1 MLSSYD
7 FGGVMI
13 MAIRVTQHNGRTGKK
28 GTYLAKHNDRKF
40 NSVHADH
47 IDESKSVGNVYW
59 SLYEGMSFE
68 DCEKKYYDDR
78 FGTALALQNE
88 KYEKKRQYCYMR
100 SMDDY
105 RKSPKTCPEE
115 QLIYIGNKDNNV
127 GASMLQKIVEEQI
140 QWEQKTY
147 PNVVILN
154 YALHVDEQGAPHI
167 HKRQVWEATDKNG
180 NMVVSQTK
188 ALKQMGV
195 GTDKKGTRYDNA
207 KQVYTAECRE
217 HFEGLCRQYGIELET
232 ERLEASK
239 VGLAIDD
246 YKANQAKERERMA
259 DIRAVEAEKRAE
271 LAESKL
277 SIAERGKKGLEAKI
291 EVLDM
296 ALVELMKEQ
305 REAKEQIAEAKEQAA
320 YLEEKVKSLVL
331 VAKPKGYVLENE
343 ELQNC
348 IDFFANKQEDSG
360 LFGKKGTYTLS
371 RQEFRYIGDTLN
383 KLSHTVRSIKYL
395 NADNQNQRNQ
405 IDKLV
410 KQRQKAEEALESY
423 RRIKANVSQYAW
435 EKVVDDANRNI
446 RQKQAIVQEQLARM
460 RNARSKGNDGM
471 EM

>member
-1 MLSSYD
+1 
-7 FGGVMI
+7 
-13 MAIRVTQHNGRTGKK
+13 MAKRVTQHNGRAGS
-28 GTYLAKHNDRKF
+28 GGAYLAKHNDRQFDLSTAK
-40 NSVHADH
+40 H
-47 IDESKSVGNVYW
+47 IDGSKSSGNLYW
-59 SLYEGMSFE
+59 KIYKGLSFE
-68 DCEKKYYDDR
+68 ECEKRYYER
-78 FGTALALQNE
+78 KFGKALALQNE
-88 KYEKKRQYCYMR
+88 KYEKKRQYGYMR
-100 SMDDY
+100 TMDDY
-105 RKSPKTCPEE
+105 RQNPKTCPEE
-115 QLIYIGNKDNNV
+115 QVIYIGNKNDSVDVDTLLNI
-127 GASMLQKIVEEQI
+127 ALEQMK
-140 QWEQKTY
+140 WEQKTF
-147 PNVVILN
+147 PNVVVLN
-154 YALHVDEQGAPHI
+154 FALHVDEQGAPHI
-167 HKRQVWEATDKNG
+167 HKRQVWTAVDKNG

-188 ALKQMGV
+188 ALQQMEV
-195 GTDKKGTRYDNA
+195 GADKKGTRYDNA
-207 KQVYTAECRE
+207 KQVYTAQCRE

-239 VGLAIDD
+239 TGLSMDD
-246 YKANQAKERERMA
+246 YKASQAEERERMA
-259 DIRAVEAEKRAE
+259 DIRAVEAEERAE

-277 SIAERGKKGLEAKI
+277 SIAEREKNTLEAKI

-305 REAKEQIAEAKEQAA
+305 REAKEQITEAKEQAA

-446 RQKQAIVQEQLARM
+446 RQKQAIVQEELARM
-460 RNARSKGNDGM
+460 RNARSKDNNGM

>member
-291 EVLDM
+291 EGLELVL
-296 ALVELMKEQ
+296 AELRLEKKEA
-305 REAKEQIAEAKEQAA
+305 EDLADNAKKEVKN
-320 YLEEKVKSLVL
+320 LEKKIESLVL
-331 VAKPKGYVLENE
+331 IAKKDGYQMRNE
-343 ELQNC
+343 QLKEC
-348 IDFFANKQEDSG
+348 IEFFKNKQEDKG
-360 LFGKKGTYTLS
+360 FFGFKGTYTLS
-371 RQEFRYIGDTLN
+371 WEEFQYIGDTLN
-383 KLSHTVRSIKYL
+383 KLDYTTRDLLYTKQ
-395 NADNQNQRNQ
+395 DNQKKSQQ
-405 IDKLV
+405 IDELV
-410 KQRQKAEEALESY
+410 KRCQKAEEALASY
-423 RRIKANVSQYAW
+423 QRIKANVSTFAW
-435 EKVVDDANRNI
+435 NSVVEEARQNI
-446 RQKQAIVQEQLARM
+446 RHKQIAMQEQLTRM
-460 RNARSKGNDGM
+460 RNSRGKSNGGI